1 MFRTSELSEIYLNQV
16 SKREDIRERA
26 DTWHPDP
33 EKDRKLGGPGA
44 NQRAREDRA
53 DAAKPKAD
61 SKKLKPGE
69 SYMDYSKRQKAA
81 KSSMSANVKPKERK
95 RDKIGK
101 VIGNAIDRATGIKK
115 EALDPVGKEDGDIN
129 NDGKKD
135 KTDKYLKNRRKAVGK
150 AIAAQESFS
159 WRESYSELFQ
169 EVNGYQTGNIAI
181 DKKQTNVS
189 QVNQTSMD
197 SDRSRDKIEDK
208 NIKNKV
214 KVNPDMKE
222 AIENM
227 GGTILE
233 VTEEEQSNKNK
244 EDAAADQVRK
254 SRLQNVKKMMMK
266 QQMIDRQ
273 RLNLQ
278 RSGKLPMG
286 H

>member
-1 MFRTSELSEIYLNQV
+1 MLRTSELSEIYLKQV
-16 SKREDIRERA
+16 ANTENIQERA

-33 EKDRKLGGPGA
+33 EEDRKLGGPGA

-53 DAAKPKAD
+53 AASKPAAKKEDP
-61 SKKLKPGE
+61 KKLRKGE
-69 SYMDYSKRQKAA
+69 SYMDYAKRQKGGSSLSATPKK
-81 KSSMSANVKPKERK
+81 KSLLGRL
-95 RDKIGK
+95 GL
-101 VIGNAIDRATGIKK
+101 KK
-115 EALDPVGKEDGDIN
+115 EALDPVGKEDDDIN

-135 KTDKYLKNRRKAVGK
+135 KTDKYLKNRRKAIGK
-150 AIAAQESFS
+150 AIAAKESFS
-159 WRESYSELFQ
+159 WREQYPELFQ
-169 EVNGYQTGNIAI
+169 EVNGYQTGNIAL

-197 SDRSRDKIEDK
+197 SDRSRERIEEK
-208 NIKNKV
+208 SVKNKV

-233 VTEEEQSNKNK
+233 ITEEEAPDTSK
-244 EDAAADQVRK
+244 EDKTADQVRK
-254 SRLQNVKKMMMK
+254 TRLQNVKKMMMK
-266 QQMIDRQ
+266 QQMLDKQ

-278 RSGKLPMG
+278 RSGRLPMG

>member
-1 MFRTSELSEIYLNQV
+1 MLRTSELSEIYLKQV
-16 SKREDIRERA
+16 ANTENMQERA

-33 EKDRKLGGPGA
+33 EEDRKLGGPGA

-53 DAAKPKAD
+53 AASKPVAKKED
-61 SKKLKPGE
+61 PKKLRKGE
-69 SYMDYSKRQKAA
+69 SYMDYAKRQKGGSSLSATPKK
-81 KSSMSANVKPKERK
+81 KSLLGRL
-95 RDKIGK
+95 GL
-101 VIGNAIDRATGIKK
+101 KK
-115 EALDPVGKEDGDIN
+115 EALDPVGKEDDDIN

-135 KTDKYLKNRRKAVGK
+135 KTDKYLKNRRKAIGK
-150 AIAAQESFS
+150 AIAAKESFS
-159 WRESYSELFQ
+159 WREEYPELFQ
-169 EVNGYQTGNIAI
+169 EVNGYQTGNIAL

-197 SDRSRDKIEDK
+197 SDRSRERVEEK
-208 NIKNKV
+208 NVKNKI

-233 VTEEEQSNKNK
+233 ITEEEAPDTSK
-244 EDAAADQVRK
+244 EDKAADQIRK
-254 SRLQNVKKMMMK
+254 ARLQNVKKMMTK
-266 QQMIDRQ
+266 QQMLDKQ

-278 RSGKLPMG
+278 RSGRLPMG

>member
-1 MFRTSELSEIYLNQV
+1 MLRTSELSEIYLKQV
-16 SKREDIRERA
+16 ANTENIQERA

-33 EKDRKLGGPGA
+33 EEDRKLGGPGA

-53 DAAKPKAD
+53 AASKPAAKKEDP
-61 SKKLKPGE
+61 KKLRKGE
-69 SYMDYSKRQKAA
+69 SYMDYAKRQKGG
-81 KSSMSANVKPKERK
+81 SSLSAKPKKKSLLGRL
-95 RDKIGK
+95 GL
-101 VIGNAIDRATGIKK
+101 KK
-115 EALDPVGKEDGDIN
+115 EALDPVGKEDDDIN

-135 KTDKYLKNRRKAVGK
+135 KTDKYLKNRRKAIGK
-150 AIAAQESFS
+150 AIAAKESFS
-159 WRESYSELFQ
+159 WREEYPELFQ
-169 EVNGYQTGNIAI
+169 EVNGYQTGNIAL

-197 SDRSRDKIEDK
+197 SDRSRERVEEK
-208 NIKNKV
+208 NVKNKI

-233 VTEEEQSNKNK
+233 ITEEEAPDTSK
-244 EDAAADQVRK
+244 EDKAADQIRK
-254 SRLQNVKKMMMK
+254 TRLQNVKKMMTK
-266 QQMIDRQ
+266 QQMLDKQ

-278 RSGKLPMG
+278 RSGRLPMG

>member
-1 MFRTSELSEIYLNQV
+1 MLRTSELSEIYLKQV
-16 SKREDIRERA
+16 ANTENMQERA

-33 EKDRKLGGPGA
+33 EEDRKLGGPGA

-53 DAAKPKAD
+53 AASKPAAKKEDP
-61 SKKLKPGE
+61 KKLRKGE
-69 SYMDYSKRQKAA
+69 SYMDYAKRQKGGSSLSATPKK
-81 KSSMSANVKPKERK
+81 KSLLGRL
-95 RDKIGK
+95 GL
-101 VIGNAIDRATGIKK
+101 KK
-115 EALDPVGKEDGDIN
+115 EALDPVGKEDDDIN

-135 KTDKYLKNRRKAVGK
+135 KTDKYLKNRRKAIGK
-150 AIAAQESFS
+150 AIAAKESFS
-159 WRESYSELFQ
+159 WREEYPELFQ
-169 EVNGYQTGNIAI
+169 EVNGYQTGNIAL

-197 SDRSRDKIEDK
+197 SDRSRERVEEK
-208 NIKNKV
+208 NVKNKI

-233 VTEEEQSNKNK
+233 ITEEEAPDTSK
-244 EDAAADQVRK
+244 EDKAADQIRK
-254 SRLQNVKKMMMK
+254 ARLQNVKKMMTK
-266 QQMIDRQ
+266 QQMLDKQ

-278 RSGKLPMG
+278 RSGRLPMG

>member
-1 MFRTSELSEIYLNQV
+1 MDMLRTSELSEIYLKQV
-16 SKREDIRERA
+16 ANTENMQERA

-33 EKDRKLGGPGA
+33 EEDRKLGGPGA

-53 DAAKPKAD
+53 AASKPAAKKEDP
-61 SKKLKPGE
+61 KKLRKGE
-69 SYMDYSKRQKAA
+69 SYMDYAKRQKGGSSLSATPKK
-81 KSSMSANVKPKERK
+81 KSLLGRL
-95 RDKIGK
+95 GL
-101 VIGNAIDRATGIKK
+101 KK
-115 EALDPVGKEDGDIN
+115 EALDPVGKEDDDIN

-135 KTDKYLKNRRKAVGK
+135 KTDKYLKNRRKAIGK
-150 AIAAQESFS
+150 AIAAKESFS
-159 WRESYSELFQ
+159 WREQYPELFQ
-169 EVNGYQTGNIAI
+169 EVNGYQTGNIAL

-197 SDRSRDKIEDK
+197 SDRSRERVEEK
-208 NIKNKV
+208 NVKNKI

-233 VTEEEQSNKNK
+233 ITEEEAPDTSK
-244 EDAAADQVRK
+244 EDKAADQIRK
-254 SRLQNVKKMMMK
+254 ARLQNVKKMMTK
-266 QQMIDRQ
+266 QQMLDKQ

-278 RSGKLPMG
+278 RSGRLPMG

>member
-1 MFRTSELSEIYLNQV
+1 MDMLRTSELSEIYLKQV
-16 SKREDIRERA
+16 ANTENIQERA

-33 EKDRKLGGPGA
+33 EEDRKLGGPGA

-53 DAAKPKAD
+53 AASKPAAKKEDP
-61 SKKLKPGE
+61 KKLRPGE
-69 SYMDYSKRQKAA
+69 SYMDYAKRQKGG
-81 KSSMSANVKPKERK
+81 SSLSAKPKKKSLLGRL
-95 RDKIGK
+95 GL
-101 VIGNAIDRATGIKK
+101 KK
-115 EALDPVGKEDGDIN
+115 EALDPVGKEDDDIN

-135 KTDKYLKNRRKAVGK
+135 KTDKYLKNRRKAIGK
-150 AIAAQESFS
+150 AIAAKESFS
-159 WRESYSELFQ
+159 WREQYPELFQ
-169 EVNGYQTGNIAI
+169 EVNGYQTGNIAL

-197 SDRSRDKIEDK
+197 SDRSRERVEEK
-208 NIKNKV
+208 NVKNKI

-233 VTEEEQSNKNK
+233 ITEEEAPDTSK
-244 EDAAADQVRK
+244 EDKAADQIRK
-254 SRLQNVKKMMMK
+254 TRLQNVKKMMTK
-266 QQMIDRQ
+266 QQMLDKQ

-278 RSGKLPMG
+278 RSGRLPMG

>member
-1 MFRTSELSEIYLNQV
+1 MDMLRTSELSEIYLKQV
-16 SKREDIRERA
+16 ANTENMQERA

-33 EKDRKLGGPGA
+33 EEDRKLGGPGA

-53 DAAKPKAD
+53 AASKPAAKKEDP
-61 SKKLKPGE
+61 KKLRKGE
-69 SYMDYSKRQKAA
+69 SYMDYAKRQKGGSSLSATPKK
-81 KSSMSANVKPKERK
+81 KSLLGRL
-95 RDKIGK
+95 GL
-101 VIGNAIDRATGIKK
+101 KK
-115 EALDPVGKEDGDIN
+115 EALDPVGKEDDDIN

-135 KTDKYLKNRRKAVGK
+135 KTDKYLKNRRKAIGK
-150 AIAAQESFS
+150 AIAAKESFS
-159 WRESYSELFQ
+159 WREQYPELFQ
-169 EVNGYQTGNIAI
+169 EVNGYQTGNIAL

-197 SDRSRDKIEDK
+197 SDRSRERVEEK
-208 NIKNKV
+208 NVKNKI

-233 VTEEEQSNKNK
+233 ITEEEAPDTSK
-244 EDAAADQVRK
+244 EDKAADQIRK
-254 SRLQNVKKMMMK
+254 TRLQNVKKMMTK
-266 QQMIDRQ
+266 QQMLDKQ

-278 RSGKLPMG
+278 RSGRLPMG

>member
-1 MFRTSELSEIYLNQV
+1 MLRTSELSEIYLKQV
-16 SKREDIRERA
+16 ANTENIQERA

-33 EKDRKLGGPGA
+33 EEDRKLGGPGA

-53 DAAKPKAD
+53 AASKPAAKKEDP
-61 SKKLKPGE
+61 KKLRKGE
-69 SYMDYSKRQKAA
+69 SYMDYAKRQKGG
-81 KSSMSANVKPKERK
+81 SSLSAKPKKKSLLGRL
-95 RDKIGK
+95 GL
-101 VIGNAIDRATGIKK
+101 KK
-115 EALDPVGKEDGDIN
+115 EALDPVGKEDDDIN

-135 KTDKYLKNRRKAVGK
+135 KTDKYLKNRRKAIGK
-150 AIAAQESFS
+150 AIAAKESFS
-159 WRESYSELFQ
+159 WREEYPELFQ
-169 EVNGYQTGNIAI
+169 EVNGYQTGNIAL

-197 SDRSRDKIEDK
+197 SDRSRERVEEK
-208 NIKNKV
+208 NVKNKI

-233 VTEEEQSNKNK
+233 ITEEEAPDTSK
-244 EDAAADQVRK
+244 EDKAADQIRK
-254 SRLQNVKKMMMK
+254 ARLQNVKKMMTK
-266 QQMIDRQ
+266 QQMLDKQ

-278 RSGKLPMG
+278 RSGRLPMG

>member
-1 MFRTSELSEIYLNQV
+1 MLRTSELSEIYLKQV
-16 SKREDIRERA
+16 ANTENIQERA

-33 EKDRKLGGPGA
+33 EEDRKLGGPGA

-53 DAAKPKAD
+53 AASKPAAKKEDP
-61 SKKLKPGE
+61 KKLRKGE
-69 SYMDYSKRQKAA
+69 SYMDYAKRQKGGSSLSATPKK
-81 KSSMSANVKPKERK
+81 KSLLGRL
-95 RDKIGK
+95 GL
-101 VIGNAIDRATGIKK
+101 KK
-115 EALDPVGKEDGDIN
+115 EALDPVGKEDDDIN

-135 KTDKYLKNRRKAVGK
+135 KTDKYLKNRRKAIGK
-150 AIAAQESFS
+150 AIAAKESFS
-159 WRESYSELFQ
+159 WREQYPELFQ
-169 EVNGYQTGNIAI
+169 EVNGYQTGNIAL

-197 SDRSRDKIEDK
+197 SDRSRERVEEK
-208 NIKNKV
+208 NVKNKI

-233 VTEEEQSNKNK
+233 ITEEEAPDTSK
-244 EDAAADQVRK
+244 EDKAADQIRK
-254 SRLQNVKKMMMK
+254 TRLQNVKKMMTK
-266 QQMIDRQ
+266 QQMLDKQ

-278 RSGKLPMG
+278 RSGRLPMG

>member
-1 MFRTSELSEIYLNQV
+1 MDMLRTSELSEIYLKQV
-16 SKREDIRERA
+16 ANTENMQERA

-33 EKDRKLGGPGA
+33 EEDRKLGGPGA

-53 DAAKPKAD
+53 AASKPAAKKEDP
-61 SKKLKPGE
+61 KKLRKGE
-69 SYMDYSKRQKAA
+69 SYMDYAKRQKGGSSLSATPKK
-81 KSSMSANVKPKERK
+81 KSLLGRL
-95 RDKIGK
+95 GL
-101 VIGNAIDRATGIKK
+101 KK
-115 EALDPVGKEDGDIN
+115 EALDPVGKEDDDIN

-135 KTDKYLKNRRKAVGK
+135 KTDKYLKNRRKAIGK
-150 AIAAQESFS
+150 AIAAKESFS
-159 WRESYSELFQ
+159 WREQYPELFQ
-169 EVNGYQTGNIAI
+169 EVNGYQTGNIAL

-197 SDRSRDKIEDK
+197 SDRSRERVEEK
-208 NIKNKV
+208 NVKNKV

-233 VTEEEQSNKNK
+233 ITEEEAPDTSK
-244 EDAAADQVRK
+244 EDKAADQIRK
-254 SRLQNVKKMMMK
+254 ARLQNVKKMMTK
-266 QQMIDRQ
+266 QQMLDKQ

-278 RSGKLPMG
+278 RSGRLPMG

>member
-1 MFRTSELSEIYLNQV
+1 MLRTSELSEIYLKQV
-16 SKREDIRERA
+16 ANTENIQERA

-33 EKDRKLGGPGA
+33 EEDRKLGGPGA

-53 DAAKPKAD
+53 AASKPAAKKEDP
-61 SKKLKPGE
+61 KKLRKGE
-69 SYMDYSKRQKAA
+69 SYMDYAKRQKGGSSLSATPKK
-81 KSSMSANVKPKERK
+81 KSLLGRL
-95 RDKIGK
+95 GL
-101 VIGNAIDRATGIKK
+101 KK
-115 EALDPVGKEDGDIN
+115 EALDPVGKEDDDIN

-135 KTDKYLKNRRKAVGK
+135 KTDKYLKNRRKAIGK
-150 AIAAQESFS
+150 ANAAKENFS
-159 WRESYSELFQ
+159 WREEYPELFQ
-169 EVNGYQTGNIAI
+169 EVNGYQTGNIAL

-197 SDRSRDKIEDK
+197 SDRSRERVEEKHV
-208 NIKNKV
+208 KNKI

-233 VTEEEQSNKNK
+233 ITEEEAPDTSK
-244 EDAAADQVRK
+244 EDKAADQIRK
-254 SRLQNVKKMMMK
+254 ARLQNVKKMMTK
-266 QQMIDRQ
+266 QQMLDKQ

-278 RSGKLPMG
+278 RSGRLPMG

>member
-1 MFRTSELSEIYLNQV
+1 MLRTSELSEIYLKQV
-16 SKREDIRERA
+16 ANTENIQERA

-33 EKDRKLGGPGA
+33 EEDRKLGGPGA

-53 DAAKPKAD
+53 AASKPAAKKEDP
-61 SKKLKPGE
+61 KKLRKGE
-69 SYMDYSKRQKAA
+69 SYMDYAKRQKGGSSLSATPKK
-81 KSSMSANVKPKERK
+81 KSLLGRL
-95 RDKIGK
+95 GL
-101 VIGNAIDRATGIKK
+101 KK
-115 EALDPVGKEDGDIN
+115 EALDPVGKEDDDIN

-135 KTDKYLKNRRKAVGK
+135 KTDKYLKNRRKAIGK
-150 AIAAQESFS
+150 AIAAKESFS
-159 WRESYSELFQ
+159 WREEYPELFQ
-169 EVNGYQTGNIAI
+169 EVNGYQTGNIAL

-197 SDRSRDKIEDK
+197 SDRSRERVEEK
-208 NIKNKV
+208 NVKNKI

-233 VTEEEQSNKNK
+233 ITEEEAPDTSK
-244 EDAAADQVRK
+244 EDKTADQIRK
-254 SRLQNVKKMMMK
+254 TRLQNVKKMMTK
-266 QQMIDRQ
+266 QQMLDKQ

-278 RSGKLPMG
+278 RSGRLPMG

>member
-1 MFRTSELSEIYLNQV
+1 MLRTSELSEIYLKQV
-16 SKREDIRERA
+16 ANTENMQERA

-33 EKDRKLGGPGA
+33 EEDRKLGGPGA

-53 DAAKPKAD
+53 AASKPAAKKEDP
-61 SKKLKPGE
+61 KKLRKGE
-69 SYMDYSKRQKAA
+69 SYMDYAKRQKGGSSLSATPKK
-81 KSSMSANVKPKERK
+81 KSLLGRL
-95 RDKIGK
+95 GL
-101 VIGNAIDRATGIKK
+101 KK
-115 EALDPVGKEDGDIN
+115 EALDPVGKEDDDIN

-135 KTDKYLKNRRKAVGK
+135 KTDKYLKNRRKAIGK
-150 AIAAQESFS
+150 AIAAKESFS
-159 WRESYSELFQ
+159 WREEYPELFQ
-169 EVNGYQTGNIAI
+169 EVNGYQTGNIAL

-197 SDRSRDKIEDK
+197 SDRSRERVEEK
-208 NIKNKV
+208 NVKNKI

-233 VTEEEQSNKNK
+233 ITEEEAPDTSK
-244 EDAAADQVRK
+244 EDKAADQIRK
-254 SRLQNVKKMMMK
+254 TRLQNVKKMMTK
-266 QQMIDRQ
+266 QQMLDKQ

-278 RSGKLPMG
+278 RSGRLPMG

>member
-1 MFRTSELSEIYLNQV
+1 MLRTSELSEIYLKQV
-16 SKREDIRERA
+16 ANTENIQERA

-33 EKDRKLGGPGA
+33 EEDRKLGGPGA

-53 DAAKPKAD
+53 AASKPAAKKEDP
-61 SKKLKPGE
+61 KKLRKGE
-69 SYMDYSKRQKAA
+69 SYMDYAKRQKGGSSLSATPKK
-81 KSSMSANVKPKERK
+81 KSLLGRL
-95 RDKIGK
+95 GL
-101 VIGNAIDRATGIKK
+101 KK
-115 EALDPVGKEDGDIN
+115 EALDPVGKEDDDIN

-135 KTDKYLKNRRKAVGK
+135 KTDKYLKNRRKAIGK
-150 AIAAQESFS
+150 AIAAKESFS
-159 WRESYSELFQ
+159 WREQYPELFQ
-169 EVNGYQTGNIAI
+169 EVNGYQTGNIAL

-197 SDRSRDKIEDK
+197 SDRSREKIEEKDV
-208 NIKNKV
+208 KNKI

-233 VTEEEQSNKNK
+233 ITEEEAPDTSK
-244 EDAAADQVRK
+244 EDKAADQIRK
-254 SRLQNVKKMMMK
+254 TRLQNVKKMMTK
-266 QQMIDRQ
+266 QQMLDKQ

-278 RSGKLPMG
+278 RAGRLPMG

>member
-1 MFRTSELSEIYLNQV
+1 MDMLRTSELSEIYLKQV
-16 SKREDIRERA
+16 ANTENIQERA

-33 EKDRKLGGPGA
+33 EEDRKLGGPGA

-53 DAAKPKAD
+53 AASKPAAKKEDP
-61 SKKLKPGE
+61 KKLRKGE
-69 SYMDYSKRQKAA
+69 SYMDYAKRQKGGSSLSATPKK
-81 KSSMSANVKPKERK
+81 KSLLGRL
-95 RDKIGK
+95 GL
-101 VIGNAIDRATGIKK
+101 KK
-115 EALDPVGKEDGDIN
+115 EALDPVGKEDDDIN

-135 KTDKYLKNRRKAVGK
+135 KTDKYLKNRRKAIGK
-150 AIAAQESFS
+150 AIAAKESFS
-159 WRESYSELFQ
+159 WREQYPELFQ
-169 EVNGYQTGNIAI
+169 EVNGYQTGNIAL

-197 SDRSRDKIEDK
+197 SDRSRERVEEK
-208 NIKNKV
+208 NVKNKI

-233 VTEEEQSNKNK
+233 ITEEEAPDTSK
-244 EDAAADQVRK
+244 EDKAADQIRK
-254 SRLQNVKKMMMK
+254 TRLQNVKKMMTK
-266 QQMIDRQ
+266 QQMLDKQ

-278 RSGKLPMG
+278 RSGRLPMG

>member
-1 MFRTSELSEIYLNQV
+1 MDMLRTSELSEIYLKQV
-16 SKREDIRERA
+16 ANTENIKERA

-33 EKDRKLGGPGA
+33 EEDRKLGGPGA

-53 DAAKPKAD
+53 AASKPAAKKEDP
-61 SKKLKPGE
+61 KKLRKGE
-69 SYMDYSKRQKAA
+69 SYMDYAKRQKGGSSLSATPKK
-81 KSSMSANVKPKERK
+81 KSFLGRL
-95 RDKIGK
+95 GL
-101 VIGNAIDRATGIKK
+101 KK
-115 EALDPVGKEDGDIN
+115 EALDPVGKEDDDIN

-135 KTDKYLKNRRKAVGK
+135 KTDKYLKNRRKAIGK
-150 AIAAQESFS
+150 AIAAKESFS
-159 WRESYSELFQ
+159 WRDEYPELFQ
-169 EVNGYQTGNIAI
+169 EVNGYQTGNIAL

-197 SDRSRDKIEDK
+197 SDRSRERVEEK
-208 NIKNKV
+208 NVKNKI

-233 VTEEEQSNKNK
+233 ITEEEAPDTSK
-244 EDAAADQVRK
+244 EDKAADQIRK
-254 SRLQNVKKMMMK
+254 ARLQNVKKMMTK
-266 QQMIDRQ
+266 QQMLDKQ

-278 RSGKLPMG
+278 RSGRLPMG

>member
-1 MFRTSELSEIYLNQV
+1 MLRTSELSEIYLKQV
-16 SKREDIRERA
+16 ANTENMQERA

-33 EKDRKLGGPGA
+33 EEDRKLGGPGA

-53 DAAKPKAD
+53 AASKPAAKKEDP
-61 SKKLKPGE
+61 KKLRKGE
-69 SYMDYSKRQKAA
+69 SYMDYAKRQKGGSSLSATPKK
-81 KSSMSANVKPKERK
+81 KSLLGRL
-95 RDKIGK
+95 GL
-101 VIGNAIDRATGIKK
+101 KK
-115 EALDPVGKEDGDIN
+115 EALDPVGKEDDDIN

-135 KTDKYLKNRRKAVGK
+135 KTDKYLKNRRKAIGK
-150 AIAAQESFS
+150 AIAAKESFS
-159 WRESYSELFQ
+159 WREQYPELFQ
-169 EVNGYQTGNIAI
+169 EVNGYQTGNIAL

-197 SDRSRDKIEDK
+197 SDRSRERVEEK
-208 NIKNKV
+208 NVKNKI

-233 VTEEEQSNKNK
+233 ITEEEAPDTSK
-244 EDAAADQVRK
+244 EDKAADQIRK
-254 SRLQNVKKMMMK
+254 ARLQNVKKMMTK
-266 QQMIDRQ
+266 QQMLDKQ

-278 RSGKLPMG
+278 RSGRLPMG

>member
-1 MFRTSELSEIYLNQV
+1 MLRTSELSEIYLKQV
-16 SKREDIRERA
+16 ANTENMQERA

-33 EKDRKLGGPGA
+33 EEDRKLGGPGA

-53 DAAKPKAD
+53 AASKPAAKKEDP
-61 SKKLKPGE
+61 KKLRKGE
-69 SYMDYSKRQKAA
+69 SYMDYAKRQKGGSSLSATPKK
-81 KSSMSANVKPKERK
+81 KSLLGRL
-95 RDKIGK
+95 GL
-101 VIGNAIDRATGIKK
+101 KK
-115 EALDPVGKEDGDIN
+115 EALDPVGKEDDDIN

-135 KTDKYLKNRRKAVGK
+135 KTDKYLKNRRKAIGK
-150 AIAAQESFS
+150 AIAAKESFS
-159 WRESYSELFQ
+159 WREQYPELFQ
-169 EVNGYQTGNIAI
+169 EVNGYQTGNIAL

-197 SDRSRDKIEDK
+197 SDRSRERVEEK
-208 NIKNKV
+208 NVKNKI

-233 VTEEEQSNKNK
+233 ITEEEAPDTSK
-244 EDAAADQVRK
+244 EDKAADQIRK
-254 SRLQNVKKMMMK
+254 TRLQNVKKMMTK
-266 QQMIDRQ
+266 QQMLDKQ

-278 RSGKLPMG
+278 RSGRLPMG

>member
-1 MFRTSELSEIYLNQV
+1 MLRTSELSEIYLKQV
-16 SKREDIRERA
+16 ANTENIQERA

-33 EKDRKLGGPGA
+33 EEDRKLGGPGA

-53 DAAKPKAD
+53 AASKPAAKKEDP
-61 SKKLKPGE
+61 KKLRKGE
-69 SYMDYSKRQKAA
+69 SYMDYAKRQKGGSSLSATPKK
-81 KSSMSANVKPKERK
+81 KSLLGRL
-95 RDKIGK
+95 GL
-101 VIGNAIDRATGIKK
+101 KK
-115 EALDPVGKEDGDIN
+115 EALDPVGKEDDDIN

-135 KTDKYLKNRRKAVGK
+135 KTDKYLKNRRKAIGK
-150 AIAAQESFS
+150 AIAAKESFS
-159 WRESYSELFQ
+159 WREQYPELFQ
-169 EVNGYQTGNIAI
+169 EINGYQTGNITL

-197 SDRSRDKIEDK
+197 SDRSRERIEEK
-208 NIKNKV
+208 SVKNKV

-233 VTEEEQSNKNK
+233 ITEEEAPDNSK
-244 EDAAADQVRK
+244 EDKAADQVRK
-254 SRLQNVKKMMMK
+254 TRLQNVKKMMMK
-266 QQMIDRQ
+266 QQMLDKQ

-278 RSGKLPMG
+278 RAGRLPMG